1 MNFQPSDYLSN
12 LNLVFDTSDV
22 SPVDEPSHNANLDF
36 FSQADFFDLDVFSSD
51 FAAREKQ
58 NMTMPLPPAQL
69 PSQQTGQ
76 NMGFKLEN
84 SRNVAVKQED
94 KDSTVAGPSGASSVV
109 GNDFSPFSPASTVG
123 ATDSIDSTDS
133 MEVKRRRN
141 TAASARFRVKKKLK
155 EKQME
160 EHARNLQDRLGQ
172 LEKKLRTL
180 EMENKC
186 LRQLIVE
193 KTEKKNCELLD
204 SIKKRSLGSVSSD
217 GHNTATAFTYTN

>member
-12 LNLVFDTSDV
+12 LNLVFDTDV
-22 SPVDEPSHNANLDF
+22 SPVDETSHNANLDF
-36 FSQADFFDLDVFSSD
+36 FSQADFFDLDVFSHD

-58 NMTMPLPPAQL
+58 NAAMQMPNQQLPPAA
-69 PSQQTGQ
+69 PKKECSGHVT
-76 NMGFKLEN
+76 
-84 SRNVAVKQED
+84 VKQECSD
-94 KDSTVAGPSGASSVV
+94 LTVAGSSGENAT
-109 GNDFSPFSPASTVG
+109 FSPVSPNESVDG
-123 ATDSIDSTDS
+123 PKESS
-133 MEVKRRRN
+133 EVKRRRN

-160 EHARNLQDRLGQ
+160 QQARDLQDRLGQ

-193 KTEKKNCELLD
+193 KTEKKNCDLLE
-204 SIKKRSLGSVSSD
+204 SIKKRSLGADSTHS
-217 GHNTATAFTYTN
+217 AFTYTN